1 MKIEHQLIIQ
11 KQTEIL
17 KTLGQPTRLRILELL
32 RQGERCVCNIYPFV
46 DQEQA
51 NVSKHLNMMK
61 RRGILDSRQE
71 GLRVIYWIKT
81 PQVLSIID
89 QSRIIVDAEV
99 AEYQKAIKGTP
110 RKIPANFMG

>member
-1 MKIEHQLIIQ
+1 MKLISPRIIQ
-11 KQTEIL
+11 KQAEIL
-17 KTLGQPTRLRILELL
+17 KTLGQATRLRILELL

-61 RRGILDSRQE
+61 RRGILDSRHE
-71 GLRVIYWIKT
+71 GLRVFYRIKT

-89 QSRIIVDAEV
+89 QSRIIVDEEAT
-99 AEYQKAIKGTP
+99 EYQEAIKGTP
-110 RKIPANFMG
+110 RKILDNKMC